1 MVLIC
6 FPAAGGLCSLSRRY
20 IFVASVYSRKKHAR
34 VPNEAIHHGFPPLL
48 TAHMVVRH
56 PDGRKKTVGYT
67 SYEGTILE
75 KPAPVGL
82 VFTDVKRHSK
92 NNDGKYNS
100 NNVTTV

>member
-1 MVLIC
+1 
-6 FPAAGGLCSLSRRY
+6 
-20 IFVASVYSRKKHAR
+20 
-34 VPNEAIHHGFPPLL
+34 
-48 TAHMVVRH
+48 MVVRH